1 MKRFSLFASALLTA
15 AVSLPADRITTTA
28 IACPT
33 MEAFKKIHN
42 YQDTSENKEL
52 FIMQQGCVVLTPKDK
67 IHVIDPEHKTHGMF
81 LKIQVDRTNEIMY
94 VRKNY
99 VKVEQ
104 AGTGNI
110 LRF

>member
-1 MKRFSLFASALLTA
+1 MKRFSLFVLALLTA

-33 MEAFKKIHN
+33 MEAFRKIHE
-42 YQDTSENKEL
+42 YIDTSGNKEL

-67 IHVIDPEHKTHGMF
+67 IHVIDPQNKVHGMF
-81 LKIQVDRTNEIMY
+81 LRVQIDRINEIMY
-94 VRKNY
+94 VKKNY